1 MFKRSN
7 YLITEKLKE
16 EDIEERIF
24 IDVYDEINF
33 RLNWLSEDIFFL
45 NIRIDQMKNNGILIQ
60 KIFLK
65 FFIVELLLNIEK
77 PREENT
83 RNWKENF
90 LSTVLAIEIDLRLNH
105 NNPIFLNIPI

>member
-1 MFKRSN
+1 
-7 YLITEKLKE
+7 
-16 EDIEERIF
+16 
-24 IDVYDEINF
+24 
-33 RLNWLSEDIFFL
+33 
-45 NIRIDQMKNNGILIQ
+45 MKNNGILIQ

-90 LSTVLAIEIDLRLNH
+90 LFTVLDNYRNRFTIES
-105 NNPIFLNIPI
+105 